1 VIQTPLKIPEETT
14 EQKNDAHKAMEIQA
28 DNINFPSNWKEGKYM
43 AKRHPKEKKSKKEVV
58 TKEREK
64 EQAPDEREAL
74 KAVRKGPRDEQK
86 VKKRK

>member
-1 VIQTPLKIPEETT
+1 
-14 EQKNDAHKAMEIQA
+14 
-28 DNINFPSNWKEGKYM
+28 M

-64 EQAPDEREAL
+64 EKGSDEHEAL